1 MPAAKRYYNAK
12 DIMSILGIGRN
23 TAYEIMHMFEM
34 HGKLFRVGK
43 TIRVRQ
49 DCFDKW
55 LLDQE
60 GHELINGRPASK
72 NARSI
77 F

>member
-1 MPAAKRYYNAK
+1 MPAPKRYYDAK
-12 DIMSILGIGRN
+12 DIMSILGVGRN
-23 TAYEIMHMFEM
+23 TAYELMHMFEAK
-34 HGKLFRVGK
+34 GNLFKVGK

-60 GHELINGRPASK
+60 ERLMMER
-72 NARSI
+72 R
-77 F
+77 